1 MVHWAAMDLNDLVKG
16 LLSELGKVSKSDAVV
31 GGVRDAGKAKVMPL
45 SKISI
50 AFGTA
55 IAGVDGKSKREGK
68 EGDAGLEG
76 GGVGGALMVEPKAFV
91 VVGEDGVPHMLALKK
106 GKQAVLR
113 RGLEILPTDNGTPA
127 LAGEAPKRL
136 GDGKPKK

>member
-1 MVHWAAMDLNDLVKG
+1 MDLNDLVKG

-91 VVGEDGVPHMLALKK
+91 VVGEDGVPHMLALKR

-113 RGLEILPTDNGTPA
+113 RGLEILPHEDPA
-127 LAGEAPKRL
+127 LQLPAGAPKRL
-136 GDGKPKK
+136 ADGKPKK

>member
-55 IAGVDGKSKREGK
+55 IAGVDGKSQREGK

-76 GGVGGALMVEPKAFV
+76 AAWVERSWSSPR
-91 VVGEDGVPHMLALKK
+91 PSSSS
-106 GKQAVLR
+106 GKTACR
-113 RGLEILPTDNGTPA
+113 TCSR
-127 LAGEAPKRL
+127 
-136 GDGKPKK
+136 